1 VDGCHQLLFEDFSM
15 GISRIALILVVAAV
29 LTPATSLRA
38 AEAPR
43 TSVTVRVYQTAD
55 LPLALEQRVL
65 AEAEAVLRGALV
77 DVRWRKCAERISAAA
92 CVDPPESS
100 ELLLRI
106 TLEGIPRKD
115 RPSTLG
121 LAIVSRCTGGQL
133 ASVYVDRVT
142 TLADEAATDVAVL
155 LGRVAAHELA
165 HLMMRT
171 SVHHA
176 RRGLMRPNWT
186 LAEVRRNR
194 AADWVFT
201 AEDVAAIRR

>member
-1 VDGCHQLLFEDFSM
+1 MSIG
-15 GISRIALILVVAAV
+15 RIALILVAAAA
-29 LTPATSLRA
+29 LTPATSLT
-38 AEAPR
+38 AEEALR

-65 AEAEAVLRGALV
+65 AEADAVLRGALI

-106 TLEGIPRKD
+106 ALEGIPRKD
-115 RPSTLG
+115 RPRTLG

-165 HLMMRT
+165 HLMMGT

-201 AEDVAAIRR
+201 TEDVAAIRR

>member
-1 VDGCHQLLFEDFSM
+1 LERSRG
-15 GISRIALILVVAAV
+15 RIALILLVAAA
-29 LTPATSLRA
+29 LTPATSLTA

-65 AEAEAVLRGALV
+65 AEAEAVLRSARV
-77 DVRWRKCAERISAAA
+77 DVRWRKCATWISAEA
-92 CVDPPESS
+92 CVDPPKSS

-106 TLEGIPRKD
+106 ALEGVPRQD
-115 RPSTLG
+115 RPRTLG
-121 LAIVSRCTGGQL
+121 LAIVSPCTGGQL

-142 TLADEAATDVAVL
+142 TLAEEAATDVAVL

-165 HLMMRT
+165 HLMMHT
-171 SVHHA
+171 SVYHA
-176 RRGLMRPNWT
+176 RSGLMRRNWT

-194 AADWVFT
+194 AADWAFT
-201 AEDVAAIRR
+201 AADVAAIRR